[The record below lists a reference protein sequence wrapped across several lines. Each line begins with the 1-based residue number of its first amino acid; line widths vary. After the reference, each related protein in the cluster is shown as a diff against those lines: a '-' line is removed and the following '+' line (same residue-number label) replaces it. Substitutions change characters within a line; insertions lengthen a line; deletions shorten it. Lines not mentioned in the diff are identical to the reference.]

1 MRILICT
8 VQYINLIN
16 NNPLAEVSVL
26 RINSAKELSSTLS
39 NNNLSYLPFPDS
51 HDIHALLKF
60 CKLLTFY
67 IVNLGLFWIIYCLNI
82 NTC

>member
-51 HDIHALLKF
+51 HDIHAFL
-60 CKLLTFY
+60 
-67 IVNLGLFWIIYCLNI
+67 
-82 NTC
+82 